1 MPPMILDGNAAA
13 SQLRDELRQK
23 ITALAAQGKQPGL
36 AVVLVGEN
44 PASKVYVANKA
55 RQTKEIGMLSVE
67 HRLPAE
73 TSEADLLALV
83 EQLNHD
89 PAIHGILVQL
99 PLPEHI
105 NAEKVLESINPDKDV
120 DGFHAVNAGKLAIG
134 MNALVPCTPL
144 GSVYLAKMYTKDLSG
159 LHAVVIG
166 RSNIVGK
173 PVAQLL
179 LQENC
184 TVTIVHSRTKNIAEI
199 CRQADLLVAAI
210 GKPLFV
216 GADMVKDGA
225 IVIDVG
231 INRVS
236 KPDGGSKIV
245 GDVDFDAVK
254 EKTAAI
260 TPVPGGVGPMTIAFL
275 LANTLRAFELSEART
290 Q

>member
-1 MPPMILDGNAAA
+1 MSPMILDGNAAA

-23 ITALAAQGKQPGL
+23 ITALATQGKQPGL

-55 RQTKEIGMLSVE
+55 KQTKEIGMLSVE

-73 TSEADLLALV
+73 TSEADLLAIV
-83 EQLNHD
+83 EKLNHD

-144 GSVYLAKMYTKDLSG
+144 GSVYLAKMYKKDLSG

-184 TVTIVHSRTKNIAEI
+184 TVTIVHSRTKNIADI
-199 CRQADLLVAAI
+199 CRQADLLIAAI

-216 GADMVKDGA
+216 GILKFLC
-225 IVIDVG
+225 
-231 INRVS
+231 
-236 KPDGGSKIV
+236 
-245 GDVDFDAVK
+245 FDL
-254 EKTAAI
+254 TA
-260 TPVPGGVGPMTIAFL
+260 L
-275 LANTLRAFELSEART
+275 
-290 Q
+290 